1 MATIYYLPGRGGR
14 LHSDLGKAIYD
25 RGFDITGRE
34 TVGTFSELVFSEQV
48 ATVAQDLRAHFW
60 DESARVI
67 ANSFGAYL
75 FLHAQAGLPAFPGR
89 VLLLSPIVGGFYDD
103 SLGTGFVPPLAE
115 KLFQLARSGNM
126 PNPKSCEM
134 HVGSQDWQ
142 CDPDKVSTLGALIGV
157 SVMVVPD
164 TGHSL
169 GPRYVAQVLD
179 RWLSNPVTH

>member
-1 MATIYYLPGRGGR
+1 MATVYYLPGRGGR
-14 LHSDLGKAIYD
+14 LLTGLGKAIYD

-34 TVGTFSELVFSEQV
+34 TVGPFTELVFSDQV
-48 ATVAQDLRAHFW
+48 AIVAQDLRAHFW

-75 FLHAQAGLPAFPGR
+75 FLHAQAGLPAFPGH

-103 SLGTGFVPPLAE
+103 SFGMGFVPPLAE

-126 PNPKSCEM
+126 PKPKSCEM

-142 CDPDKVSTLGALIGV
+142 CDPDKVYNLGALIGV
-157 SVMVVPD
+157 SVTVVPD
-164 TGHSL
+164 TGHVL

-179 RWLSNPVTH
+179 RWLSNPAKQ

>member
-14 LHSDLGKAIYD
+14 LLAGLGRAIHD

-34 TVGTFSELVFSEQV
+34 IVGAFGELVFSEQV
-48 ATVAQDLRAHFW
+48 ATVVQDLHAHFW
-60 DESARVI
+60 DESARVV

-115 KLFQLARSGNM
+115 KLFELARSGNM
-126 PNPKSCEM
+126 PKPKSCEM
-134 HVGSQDWQ
+134 HVGSLDWQ
-142 CDPDKVSTLGALIGV
+142 CYPDEVCALGALIGV
-157 SVMVVPD
+157 SASVVPEA
-164 TGHSL
+164 GHLL
-169 GPRYVAQVLD
+169 GPHYVGQVLD
-179 RWLSNPVTH
+179 LWLQ

>member
-14 LHSDLGKAIYD
+14 LHSGLGKAIHD
-25 RGFDITGRE
+25 RGFNITGRE
-34 TVGTFSELVFSEQV
+34 TVGAFSELVFSEQV
-48 ATVAQDLRAHFW
+48 AAVAQDLRTYFW

-115 KLFQLARSGNM
+115 KLLQLARSGNM

>member
-14 LHSDLGKAIYD
+14 LHAGLGRAIYD

-48 ATVAQDLRAHFW
+48 DTVAQDLRAHFW

-75 FLHAQAGLPAFPGR
+75 FLHAQSGLSAFPGS
-89 VLLLSPIVGGFYDD
+89 VLLLSPIVGGCFDD
-103 SLGTGFVPPLAE
+103 SVGMGFVPPLPD
-115 KLFQLARSGNM
+115 KLFQLAHNGSM
-126 PNPKSCEM
+126 PTPRWCEM
-134 HVGSQDWQ
+134 HVGDQDWQ
-142 CDPDKVSTLGALIGV
+142 CNPEKVCALGALIGV
-157 SVMVVPD
+157 SVSVVPD

-169 GPRYVAQVLD
+169 GQRYVAEVLD
-179 RWLSNPVTH
+179 RWLQAI